1 MKRLWLLCRNLAL
14 LLVVSCAQAAPVSM
28 PATATPAPKPTQI
41 PGRADL
47 YQWRDVPEH
56 MAYFWWGWIR
66 AQDSEGNRFDE
77 FAELVIEFTI
87 HNDVEPLRSGEG
99 LYLMLAKSN
108 ISGVNFYF
116 GLQTDVLD
124 PETLLSRGRGLI
136 FSRWD
141 TLDLANARFAEE
153 DGWTQSADR
162 DGELI
167 GDFIGVRRSYA
178 WGAGDY
184 RVRMAPDDAAPQDSD
199 GVWFGLRITEL
210 STGDT
215 TWIGSLKFPLQD
227 GKAVMQTPV
236 YSTME
241 LYAEIPGS
249 RMRPIDI
256 PTWRV
261 SIQRPLGDGVKAHW
275 GRTGYSNLRGEIM
288 NSDIRYDVTND
299 IVHIQAGGAT
309 ERRTEPGPVEFW

>member
-1 MKRLWLLCRNLAL
+1 MKRLPSLCRFLAL
-14 LLVVSCAQAAPVSM
+14 LLAVSCAQAAPASV

-47 YQWRDVPEH
+47 YQMRDLPEH
-56 MAYFWWGWIR
+56 MAYIWWGWIR

-87 HNDVEPLRSGEG
+87 HNDVEPMGGGYG
-99 LYLMLAKSN
+99 LYLMLAQSR

-116 GLQTDVLD
+116 GVQTDVKY
-124 PETLLSRGRGLI
+124 PEVALSHGKGLI

-141 TLDLANARFAEE
+141 TRDLANARYAQE
-153 DGWTQSADR
+153 DGWTESS
-162 DGELI
+162 GHE
-167 GDFIGVRRSYA
+167 GDFIGVRRSYV

-184 RVRMAPDDAAPQDSD
+184 RVRLAPDDSAPLDSD
-199 GVWFGLRITEL
+199 GVWFGLWITDL

-227 GKAVMQTPV
+227 GRAVVQAPV

-241 LYAEIPGS
+241 MYGEIPGS
-249 RMRPIDI
+249 RIRPIDI
-256 PTWRV
+256 PTWHV
-261 SIQRPLGDGVKAHW
+261 SIKRPVGDGVRAAL
-275 GRTGYSNLRGEIM
+275 GQTGYSGHRGEIM
-288 NSDIRYDVTND
+288 NADIRYDVTND
-299 IVHIQAGGAT
+299 IVHIQAGGIT
-309 ERRTEPGPVEFW
+309 ERRTKPGPVEFW